1 METFMTFSNSI
12 LCPELL
18 QLGNPCS
25 ALANTANREIGVR
38 DIIGNQQSILSK
50 Y

>member
-1 METFMTFSNSI
+1 MTFSNSI
-12 LCPELL
+12 LCSELL

-25 ALANTANREIGVR
+25 ALANREIGVR

>member
-1 METFMTFSNSI
+1 METFMPFSKSI

-18 QLGNPCS
+18 QMENPCS
-25 ALANTANREIGVR
+25 AEANREIGVR
-38 DIIGNQQSILSK
+38 DIIGDQQSILSK